1 MRTAI
6 PVDMPL
12 AKIWYH
18 EARGVRNVVDT
29 ILLFGA
35 HGTFSQFPRWNGTK
49 ASTGVAS
56 GSVANEGCGG
66 PAEVIANTR
75 ATRHLQAS
83 LDECAAGGDVNVG
96 PSGCQF

>member
-1 MRTAI
+1 MCAAI

-12 AKIWYH
+12 AKIRCH
-18 EARGVRNVVDT
+18 EARGVRNVADT
-29 ILLFGA
+29 ILLF
-35 HGTFSQFPRWNGTK
+35 GTFSQFPRWNGTK